1 MKQQDRKTLPPL
13 LSGIPAHL
21 CRAPAPPLRRKRHR
35 PRGKRSSWLVR
46 MKACLVSTSTA
57 SWTEY
62 GAVPRL
68 FISRHSLDPVDA
80 WLVPVVGPDEV
91 FQPRGPC
98 SPRPRWRGVNLRN
111 LRPLCVAPR
120 TANAVDPPAPAR
132 IGLVNARSLA
142 NKTFILKDFLTS
154 RGLDFLC
161 VTETWLT
168 VVEHATAVFRVLPL
182 LFPSSTAPPKKLG
195 ASREAL
201 FHVLTTSE
209 DPYCLLRQRPLSC
222 PFVLLSEDNC
232 MIAVGSTPVTTF
244 DREDL
249 CEGLLYIMAYYY
261 AFHLTYPKC
270 ISTLLSVLQTEI
282 LQDSIHDQD
291 LAPSYK
297 KALAEWKSFIG

>member
-1 MKQQDRKTLPPL
+1 MKQQDGKTLPPL

-21 CRAPAPPLRRKRHR
+21 CRAPAPPLRRKRHCR
-35 PRGKRSSWLVR
+35 RGKRSGRLVR
-46 MKACLVSTSTA
+46 LKACLASTSTA

-168 VVEHATAVFRVLPL
+168 VGESSAFTELLPDDCCYFNSPRTSGRGGGIATIYKSHYKCKQLGFILEATWDRPGHSFLKVLAGW
-182 LFPSSTAPPKKLG
+182 TK
-195 ASREAL
+195 
-201 FHVLTTSE
+201 
-209 DPYCLLRQRPLSC
+209 
-222 PFVLLSEDNC
+222 
-232 MIAVGSTPVTTF
+232 
-244 DREDL
+244 
-249 CEGLLYIMAYYY
+249 
-261 AFHLTYPKC
+261 
-270 ISTLLSVLQTEI
+270 
-282 LQDSIHDQD
+282 QD
-291 LAPSYK
+291 L
-297 KALAEWKSFIG
+297 